1 MTDQNSKLLEIG
13 NKETL
18 HLVLDLHKGI
28 CDIQLTLDIEY
39 IRKVMDFYLWLKIW
53 LSIFKKLSGRY
64 SQKSARDVLK
74 TNQTVQFKK
83 QLK

>member
-1 MTDQNSKLLEIG
+1 MTYQNSKLLEIE
-13 NKETL
+13 NKDTL
-18 HLVLDLHKGI
+18 HLVLDLYKVI
-28 CDIQLTLDIEY
+28 CDIQLNLDIEY

-83 QLK
+83 QLT

>member
-1 MTDQNSKLLEIG
+1 MTYQNSKLLEIE
-13 NKETL
+13 NKDTL
-18 HLVLDLHKGI
+18 HLVLDLYKGI
-28 CDIQLTLDIEY
+28 CDIQLNLDIEY

-64 SQKSARDVLK
+64 SQISARDVLK